1 MPLFLACWQKKKW
14 KSKQKK
20 WRFHAWAGLFYHC
33 QPLQREVQRMW
44 AVMESKAN
52 VSGAVHSP
60 VTQILQ
66 MRNVKKMQKKKI
78 KVSVHTRSAGWW
90 VNFAEGKISH
100 LYDLSQLR
108 WMKWWGSFSNS
119 EICDEITWSLGWLW
133 SIMLSLR
140 VTLVT
145 CVQCASP
152 ARFNLCQQ
160 RTPCTRCR
168 FCILNLQ
175 FFAAVQC
182 SFSNPIFGFLL
193 WGICSWLYG
202 ITPEE

>member
-1 MPLFLACWQKKKW
+1 MNRHKNNGVVLGLLAKKKW
-14 KSKQKK
+14 KSKQKMK
-20 WRFHAWAGLFYHC
+20 VSRLDRSVLSLSALA
-33 QPLQREVQRMW
+33 EVQRMW

-66 MRNVKKMQKKKI
+66 MRNVKKMHKKRKKKWCI

-145 CVQCASP
+145 CVQCAS
-152 ARFNLCQQ
+152 A
-160 RTPCTRCR
+160 
-168 FCILNLQ
+168 
-175 FFAAVQC
+175 
-182 SFSNPIFGFLL
+182 
-193 WGICSWLYG
+193 
-202 ITPEE
+202 